1 MKHDNPN
8 DLQLLNPPHTRHSRQ
23 FGSGRLKVLWCLV
36 FGVWCLALSAG
47 TMKIELPAE
56 TGVFKPGKGA
66 ELANAQCLVCHSV
79 EYVATQPLLTRAAW
93 TASIKKMKE
102 KYGAAVADDQVEA
115 LLDYLT
121 ANYGTGTN
129 SAPATTTTPPTQ
141 ATPGAVTPTSIAV
154 KYNCLSCHNPTVKI
168 IGPAYKDIAEKYR
181 NDADAKTKIA
191 EQIHKGGSGKWG
203 PVIMPPF
210 PQVTPEETKI
220 LTDWIMSRK

>member
-1 MKHDNPN
+1 MKHDISN
-8 DLQLLNPPHTRHSRQ
+8 DMSRLNPRDTRPCNV
-23 FGSGRLKVLWCLV
+23 FGVGRLKLFWCLV

-79 EYVATQPLLTRAAW
+79 EYVATQPLLTRVAW

-129 SAPATTTTPPTQ
+129 SAPATTTTPTPQ
-141 ATPGAVTPTSIAV
+141 STPGPVTPTSIAV

-181 NDADAKTKIA
+181 NDTDAKTKIA
-191 EQIHKGGSGKWG
+191 DQIHKGGSGKWG

-220 LTDWIMSRK
+220 LTDWILSRK